1 MTRQRPLPYGDP
13 AHQAAH
19 QFLVEEAALLDAA
32 DYAGWLDLLCA
43 DIRYLMPVRVTTA
56 RGAGFDTLAD
66 MGHFD
71 EDMYALRKRVQR
83 LATDHAWTED
93 PPSRTRHFVTNV
105 RTFPNS
111 AFEDSGAE
119 FLVESAVLLFRSR
132 GRAAAGPAGDPGRRG
147 GAAHPEPG
155 GVPVSGEDS
164 PIHLANEFTE
174 VVVERVRTRNGAR
187 LRISVPSSGHQI
199 MLCPLELEALA
210 WQDHEFFAALL
221 RTPHGPED

>member
-1 MTRQRPLPYGDP
+1 MTGSGNTGGPGTTGRPLPYSDP

-32 DYAGWLDLLCA
+32 DYAGWLGLLCD

-105 RTFPNS
+105 RTFPGS
-111 AFEDSGAE
+111 AVPNGSVE
-119 FLVESAVLLFRSR
+119 FRVESAVLLFRSR
-132 GRAAAGPAGDPGRRG
+132 GDTREADLVSAGRTDVLRETPAGLRLARR
-147 GAAHPEPG
+147 EIL
-155 GVPVSGEDS
+155 VD
-164 PIHLANEFTE
+164 
-174 VVVERVRTRNGAR
+174 
-187 LRISVPSSGHQI
+187 
-199 MLCPLELEALA
+199 EAV
-210 WQDHEFFAALL
+210 L
-221 RTPHGPED
+221 RTQNLAVFL